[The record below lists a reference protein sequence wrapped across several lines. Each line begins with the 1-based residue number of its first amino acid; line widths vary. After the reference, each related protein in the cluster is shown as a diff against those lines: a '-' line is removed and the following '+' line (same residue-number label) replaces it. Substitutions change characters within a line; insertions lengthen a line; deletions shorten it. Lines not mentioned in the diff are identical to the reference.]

1 MKNKR
6 ASLSRR
12 NFPAAAKIVGILS
25 NDPQPHKTIKRIL
38 QETREILHHAQSD
51 GASSTNIISL
61 WTWFID
67 QLLINIWHS
76 VQTPESSSNCCSL
89 IAVGGYGRNELHPS
103 SDIDLMILLDDDE
116 AGENI
121 DDTFAESGEQFLH
134 ILWDIGLDIGH
145 SVRTVD
151 ECKEA
156 AIDLTVVTNLMEA
169 RLLSGSVELL
179 QKMQAAISPDQ
190 IWPADEYFHAKLQEQ
205 QARHIRFGET
215 AYKLE
220 PNIKESPG
228 GLRDLHM
235 IAWATMRYFN
245 ATSLEE
251 LVQHEFLTGGEY
263 QTLIRCRNF
272 LWRIRNG
279 LHFLTGRRE
288 DRLLFEHQRVLATEF
303 GYTDKL
309 GNLAVEQL
317 MKRYYR
323 TVKELGLLNDIL
335 LQHFEEVFL
344 VQKDNTS
351 VEINR
356 RFNAI
361 NGYVDVVDNDVFNRQ
376 PFALLE
382 VFYILQD
389 FPDLKGIRA
398 NTIRLIHNTLNLI
411 TPEFRQDI
419 ACRSLFITL
428 FRNGTGLTHIMRKM
442 NDYGVL
448 GAYFPAFGRIVGL
461 MQHDLFHIYTVDVH
475 ILFVIRNLRRLSVDK
490 FRDEHPLA
498 SKLLASLFKPERL
511 YLAALLHDIA
521 KGRGGNHSEKGEKIS
536 IKFCRQ
542 HDLSEYDSRLVAWMV
557 RNHLIMSWTAQ
568 KMDISDPE
576 VIAEFAHTVGDQE
589 HLDNI
594 YLLTMADM
602 RGTSPKVWNDWINK
616 LLLQLYN
623 TTSRHL
629 RRGNIDSERNEERLA
644 NLRQTLSSSLV
655 PTQISATGFQRYWS
669 LFDNDYY
676 LRYEVDTLK
685 WHIKTLA
692 NVKILELPVVAVR
705 YARNSGSTEVLV
717 FTPDLANLLVRTTA
731 GFDRL
736 NLNIVDARLHTTQMG
751 FALHNY
757 LVLDQNDNAIC
768 TDTEQKEIEEALKD
782 QLLMPRKGR
791 DPWKTHLPRVLKQFP
806 IPTQVNFLE
815 IRQGQYT
822 LLEVIAQDRPGLLY
836 QIAEVFEKCDI
847 KLHNAKVATYGARI
861 EDIFFVSD
869 LGNKPITDCEQ
880 QGYIRQNIIDRLD
893 LNSTQASDNTI
904 IFNKKQPVTNN

>member
-1 MKNKR
+1 MKKKR

-12 NFPAAAKIVGILS
+12 DFPAAAKIVAILRE
-25 NDPQPHKTIKRIL
+25 NPQPHKTIKRIL

-67 QLLINIWHS
+67 QLLVNIWNFVH
-76 VQTPESSSNCCSL
+76 TPEPNANCGSL

-103 SDIDLMILLDDDE
+103 SDIDLMILLDE
-116 AGENI
+116 KASNNI
-121 DDTFAESGEQFLH
+121 DNTFTESSKRFLY

-145 SVRTVD
+145 SVRTVA

-156 AIDLTVVTNLMEA
+156 AVDLTVVTNLMEA
-169 RLLSGSVELL
+169 RLLFGSMALL
-179 QKMQAAISPDQ
+179 QQMQAAIGPDQ
-190 IWPADEYFHAKLQEQ
+190 IWPADQYFHAKLQEQ
-205 QARHIRFGET
+205 RVRHIRFGET

-251 LVQHEFLTGGEY
+251 LVQHEFLTRNEY

-279 LHFLTGRRE
+279 LHFLAGHRE
-288 DRLLFEHQRVLATEF
+288 DRLLFEYQRELATEF
-303 GYTDKL
+303 GYSDKH

-344 VQKDNTS
+344 AQKDNTS

-389 FPDLKGIRA
+389 FPELKGIRA
-398 NTIRLIHNTLNLI
+398 NTIRLIHNSLNLI
-411 TPEFRQDI
+411 TPEFRRDI
-419 ACRSLFITL
+419 ACRSLFITF
-428 FRNGTGLTHIMRKM
+428 FRNGAGLTHIMRKM

-461 MQHDLFHIYTVDVH
+461 MQHDLFHIYTIDVH
-475 ILFVIRNLRRLSVDK
+475 TLFVIRNLRRLSVDQ

-498 SKLLASLFKPERL
+498 SKLLARLFKPERL

-521 KGRGGNHSEKGEKIS
+521 KGRGGNHSEKGERIS
-536 IKFCRQ
+536 IQFCRL
-542 HDLSEYDSRLVAWMV
+542 HDLSEYDTKLVAWLV
-557 RNHLIMSWTAQ
+557 YRHLIMSWTAQ

-576 VIAEFAHTVGDQE
+576 VIAEFSRTVGDQE
-589 HLDNI
+589 HLDNL

-602 RGTSPKVWNDWINK
+602 RGTSPKVWNDWKNK
-616 LLLQLYN
+616 LLLQLYHA
-623 TTSRHL
+623 TSRYL
-629 RRGNIDSERNEERLA
+629 RRTDIESDRNEERLV
-644 NLRQTLSSSLV
+644 NLQQALSSSLV
-655 PTQISATGFQRYWS
+655 PAHVSDENFQRYWS
-669 LFDNDYY
+669 LFDSDYF

-692 NVKILELPVVAVR
+692 NVSVLELPVVAVR
-705 YARNSGSTEVLV
+705 YAKNSGCTEVLV
-717 FTPDLANLLVRTTA
+717 FTPDLANLLVRTTG

-757 LVLDQNDNAIC
+757 LVLDQNDNAVC
-768 TDTEQKEIEEALKD
+768 TDIEQKEIEEALKD

-791 DPWKTHLPRVLKQFP
+791 DPLKATLSRALKQFP

-822 LLEVIAQDRPGLLY
+822 VLEVIAQDRPGLLY

-869 LGNKPITDCEQ
+869 LGNKPITDSQ
-880 QGYIRQNIIDRLD
+880 QQDSIRQNIIDRLD
-893 LNSTQASDNTI
+893 SNQDA
-904 IFNKKQPVTNN
+904 

>member
-1 MKNKR
+1 MKKKR

-12 NFPAAAKIVGILS
+12 DFPAAAKIVAILRE
-25 NDPQPHKTIKRIL
+25 NPQPHKTIKRIL

-67 QLLINIWHS
+67 QLLVNIWNFVH
-76 VQTPESSSNCCSL
+76 TPESNANCGSL

-103 SDIDLMILLDDDE
+103 SDIDLMILLDE
-116 AGENI
+116 KASNNI
-121 DDTFAESGEQFLH
+121 DNTFTESIKQFLY

-145 SVRTVD
+145 SVRTVA

-156 AIDLTVVTNLMEA
+156 AVDLTVVTNLMEA
-169 RLLSGSVELL
+169 RLLFGSMALL
-179 QKMQAAISPDQ
+179 QQMQAAIGPDQ
-190 IWPADEYFHAKLQEQ
+190 IWPADQYFHAKRQEQ
-205 QARHIRFGET
+205 RVRHIRFGET

-251 LVQHEFLTGGEY
+251 LVQHEFLTRNEY

-279 LHFLTGRRE
+279 LHFLAGRRE
-288 DRLLFEHQRVLATEF
+288 DRLLFEYQRELATEF
-303 GYTDKL
+303 GYSDKH

-344 VQKDNTS
+344 AQKDNTS

-389 FPDLKGIRA
+389 FPELKGIRA
-398 NTIRLIHNTLNLI
+398 NTIRLIHNSLNLI
-411 TPEFRQDI
+411 TPEFRRDI
-419 ACRSLFITL
+419 ACRSLFITF

-461 MQHDLFHIYTVDVH
+461 MQHDLFHIYTIDVH
-475 ILFVIRNLRRLSVDK
+475 TLFVIRNLRRLSVDQ

-498 SKLLASLFKPERL
+498 SKLLARLFKPERL

-521 KGRGGNHSEKGEKIS
+521 KGRGGNHSEKGERIS
-536 IKFCRQ
+536 IQFCRL
-542 HDLSEYDSRLVAWMV
+542 HGLSEYDTKLVAWLV
-557 RNHLIMSWTAQ
+557 YKHLIMSWTAQ

-576 VIAEFAHTVGDQE
+576 VIAEFSRTVGNQE
-589 HLDNI
+589 HLDNL

-602 RGTSPKVWNDWINK
+602 RGTSPKVWNDWKNK
-616 LLLQLYN
+616 LLLQLYHA
-623 TTSRHL
+623 TSRYL
-629 RRGNIDSERNEERLA
+629 RRTDIESDRNEERLV
-644 NLRQTLSSSLV
+644 NLQQALSSSLV
-655 PTQISATGFQRYWS
+655 PAHVSDENFQRYWS
-669 LFDNDYY
+669 LFDSDYF

-692 NVKILELPVVAVR
+692 NVSILELPVVAVR
-705 YARNSGSTEVLV
+705 YAKNSGCTEILV
-717 FTPDLANLLVRTTA
+717 FTPDLANLLVRTTG

-757 LVLDQNDNAIC
+757 LVLDQNDNAVC
-768 TDTEQKEIEEALKD
+768 TDIEQKEIEGVLKD

-791 DPWKTHLPRVLKQFP
+791 DPLKATLSRALKQFP
-806 IPTQVNFLE
+806 IPTQVNFPE

-822 LLEVIAQDRPGLLY
+822 VLEVIAQDRPGLLY

-869 LGNKPITDCEQ
+869 LGNKPITDSQ
-880 QGYIRQNIIDRLD
+880 QQNSIRQNIIDRLD
-893 LNSTQASDNTI
+893 SIQDA
-904 IFNKKQPVTNN
+904 

>member
-1 MKNKR
+1 MKHCTSMKKKR
-6 ASLSRR
+6 ANLSRKD
-12 NFPAAAKIVGILS
+12 FPAAATIASILS
-25 NDPQPHKTIKRIL
+25 DDPQPHLAIKRIL
-38 QETREILHHAQSD
+38 QESRETLHRAQSD
-51 GASSTNIISL
+51 GASSTNIITL

-67 QLLINIWHS
+67 QLLINIWYS
-76 VQTPESSSNCCSL
+76 VQAPESNPNCCSL

-103 SDIDLMILLDDDE
+103 SDIDLMILVDE
-116 AGENI
+116 EANENI
-121 DDTFAESGEQFLH
+121 DNSFAESGKQFLH

-145 SVRTVD
+145 SVRTVA

-156 AIDLTVVTNLMEA
+156 ANDLTVITNLMEA
-169 RLLSGSVELL
+169 RLLSGSMELL
-179 QKMQAAISPDQ
+179 KQMQAAISPDQ

-205 QARHIRFGET
+205 QARHARFGET

-251 LVQHEFLTGGEY
+251 LVQHEFLTRDEY
-263 QTLIRCRNF
+263 QTLVRCRNF

-279 LHFLTGRRE
+279 LHFLAGRRE
-288 DRLLFEHQRVLATEF
+288 DRLLFEYQRVLATEF
-303 GYTDKL
+303 GYSDKP
-309 GNLAVEQL
+309 GSLAVEQL

-335 LQHFEEVFL
+335 LQHFEEAFL
-344 VQKDNTS
+344 AQKDNTS
-351 VEINR
+351 EEINR
-356 RFNAI
+356 RFKAI
-361 NGYVDVVDNDVFNRQ
+361 NGYIDVVDNDVFNRQ

-382 VFYILQD
+382 LFYILQD
-389 FPDLKGIRA
+389 LPELKGIRA
-398 NTIRLIHNTLNLI
+398 NTIRLIHNSLNLI
-411 TPEFRQDI
+411 TPEFRHDM

-475 ILFVIRNLRRLSVDK
+475 TLFVLRNLRRLTVDE

-498 SKLLASLFKPERL
+498 SKLLARLFKPERL

-521 KGRGGNHSEKGEKIS
+521 KGRGGKHSEKGEKIS
-536 IKFCRQ
+536 IQFCRL
-542 HDLSEYDSRLVAWMV
+542 HDLSEYDTKLVAWLV

-576 VIAEFAHTVGDQE
+576 VIAEFAATVGNQE

-602 RGTSPKVWNDWINK
+602 RGTSPKVWNDWKNK
-616 LLLQLYN
+616 LLQQLYHA
-623 TTSRHL
+623 TSRYL

-644 NLRQTLSSSLV
+644 NLQQALSSSQV
-655 PTQISATGFQRYWS
+655 PAQLSAANFQRYWS
-669 LFDNDYY
+669 LFDSDYF

-685 WHIKTLA
+685 WHMKTLA
-692 NVKILELPVVAVR
+692 SISILEMPVVAVR
-705 YARNSGSTEVLV
+705 YARKSGSTEVLV

-757 LVLDQNDNAIC
+757 LILDQNDNAVC
-768 TDTEQKEIEEALKD
+768 TVAEQKEIEEALRD
-782 QLLMPRKGR
+782 QLLSPRKGR
-791 DPWKTHLPRVLKQFP
+791 DPQKAHLPRALKQFP
-806 IPTQVNFLE
+806 IPTRVNFLE

-822 LLEVIAQDRPGLLY
+822 VIEVIAQDRPGLLY

-869 LGNKPITDCEQ
+869 LGNKPITDGEKQ
-880 QGYIRQNIIDRLD
+880 SRIRQNIIDRLD
-893 LNSTQASDNTI
+893 STQGFES
-904 IFNKKQPVTNN
+904 

>member
-1 MKNKR
+1 
-6 ASLSRR
+6 
-12 NFPAAAKIVGILS
+12 
-25 NDPQPHKTIKRIL
+25 
-38 QETREILHHAQSD
+38 
-51 GASSTNIISL
+51 
-61 WTWFID
+61 
-67 QLLINIWHS
+67 
-76 VQTPESSSNCCSL
+76 
-89 IAVGGYGRNELHPS
+89 
-103 SDIDLMILLDDDE
+103 
-116 AGENI
+116 
-121 DDTFAESGEQFLH
+121 
-134 ILWDIGLDIGH
+134 
-145 SVRTVD
+145 
-151 ECKEA
+151 
-156 AIDLTVVTNLMEA
+156 
-169 RLLSGSVELL
+169 
-179 QKMQAAISPDQ
+179 
-190 IWPADEYFHAKLQEQ
+190 
-205 QARHIRFGET
+205 
-215 AYKLE
+215 
-220 PNIKESPG
+220 
-228 GLRDLHM
+228 M

-251 LVQHEFLTGGEY
+251 LVQHEFLTRNEY

-279 LHFLTGRRE
+279 LHFLTGHRE

-303 GYTDKL
+303 GYTNKP

-344 VQKDNTS
+344 AQKNNTS
-351 VEINR
+351 IEINR

-389 FPDLKGIRA
+389 LPDLKGIRA
-398 NTIRLIHNTLNLI
+398 NTIRLIHNALNLI

-419 ACRSLFITL
+419 ACRSLFISL
-428 FRNGTGLTHIMRKM
+428 FRHGTGLTHIMRKM

-475 ILFVIRNLRRLSVDK
+475 TLFVIRNLRRLTVDK

-498 SKLLASLFKPERL
+498 SKLLARMFKPERL

-521 KGRGGNHSEKGEKIS
+521 KGQGGKHSEKGEKIS
-536 IKFCRQ
+536 IQFCRL
-542 HDLSEYDSRLVAWMV
+542 HDLSDYDTKLVAWMV
-557 RNHLIMSWTAQ
+557 RYHLIMSWTAQ

-576 VIAEFAHTVGDQE
+576 VIAEFAHTVGNQE
-589 HLDNI
+589 RLDNI

-602 RGTSPKVWNDWINK
+602 RGTSPKVWSDWKNK
-616 LLLQLYN
+616 LLLQLYHA
-623 TTSRHL
+623 TSRHL
-629 RRGNIDSERNEERLA
+629 RRGNIDSELNEERLA
-644 NLRQTLSSSLV
+644 SLQQTLSSSLV
-655 PTQISATGFQRYWS
+655 PAQLSAESFQQYWS
-669 LFDNDYY
+669 LLDSDYF

-692 NVKILELPVVAVR
+692 NVNILDLPVVAVH

-757 LVLDQNDNAIC
+757 LVLDQNDNAVC
-768 TDTEQKEIEEALKD
+768 TDAEQKEIEEALKD

-791 DPWKTHLPRVLKQFP
+791 DPRKAHLPRALKQFP
-806 IPTQVNFLE
+806 IPTQVNFPE

-822 LLEVIAQDRPGLLY
+822 VLEVIAQDRPGLLY
-836 QIAEVFEKCDI
+836 QIAEVFEKCNI

-869 LGNKPITDCEQ
+869 LGNKPITDFEQ
-880 QGYIRQNIIDRLD
+880 QDSIRQNIIDRLD
-893 LNSTQASDNTI
+893 SILD
-904 IFNKKQPVTNN
+904 